1 MDLCLEGEHSCSMAQ
16 SGFDKRFPARDS
28 PAARALASNVKRL
41 RKEKGLTQDALAAEL
56 KIEQAS
62 VSLIENARANPT
74 LLVMEDIAKALD
86 VDLRDLLSVDA
97 KPKRSKDK

>member
-28 PAARALASNVKRL
+28 PAARALASHVKRL